1 MQFLSTALSLC
12 FCDVVTVY
20 HLPQA
25 QQRECVCVLSVL
37 KTHVWRP
44 QQLSECE
51 KERVRVN

>member
-1 MQFLSTALSLC
+1 MQFLYCSLSLPLC

-25 QQRECVCVLSVL
+25 QQRECVCVSVSVL

-51 KERVRVN
+51 